1 MGNEEE
7 NLLWLRLEGQTPGKP
22 TITELLHGLVLIYR
36 EGCCLHSCM
45 KHQTALIALTNHSHF
60 FILTS
65 EA

>member
-36 EGCCLHSCM
+36 EGCF
-45 KHQTALIALTNHSHF
+45 A
-60 FILTS
+60 
-65 EA
+65 